1 MNARDVCFVGLPVK
15 SPGDTGAG
23 DRLCRVLDELHR
35 AHEPRRAPVC
45 PGTPPRRGRP
55 PSAAADSH
63 ARPAAWRNDI
73 DAVSTVTA
81 PPRGIMGPSSGSL
94 FLRCPA
100 GRTWFAVHGRTRRR
114 VPTATGGRAAPVRLK
129 RPAECPTLTADV
141 AMSGRRVLVG
151 HRASRR
157 WRTGPIPRRGVDVR
171 SHRSRNACTSGADA
185 AAAPP
190 DGGRRHGRNLIN
202 IGSRATVFNSP
213 NRLVHNSFRELR
225 VRHRILPE
233 MLLGSS
239 VVWTSAMT
247 PLFKRRLS
255 ACAEAESTSATRGVL
270 SQRRDP
276 IGARPSR

>member
-1 MNARDVCFVGLPVK
+1 MRE
-15 SPGDTGAG
+15 
-23 DRLCRVLDELHR
+23 RY
-35 AHEPRRAPVC
+35 
-45 PGTPPRRGRP
+45 RRGQHGDCSTKRDYGSP
-55 PSAAADSH
+55 IRVTFSEVSNWPDVVCC
-63 ARPAAWRNDI
+63 ARPE
-73 DAVSTVTA
+73 
-81 PPRGIMGPSSGSL
+81 
-94 FLRCPA
+94 
-100 GRTWFAVHGRTRRR
+100 TRLR